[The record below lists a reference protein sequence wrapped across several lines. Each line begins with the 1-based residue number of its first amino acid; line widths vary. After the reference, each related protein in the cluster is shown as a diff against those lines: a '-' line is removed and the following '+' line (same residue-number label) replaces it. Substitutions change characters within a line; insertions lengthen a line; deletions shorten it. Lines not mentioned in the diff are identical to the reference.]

1 MRLIQPIFASYS
13 TRETSLGED
22 NKIYNAWKEVNER
35 VKKDID
41 LGVKEFLLFYIPEF
55 KLGEKSS
62 SHRGDEDIDACLLYT
77 SPSPRDGLLARMPSS
92 A

>member
-13 TRETSLGED
+13 TRPTGLGED
-22 NKIYNAWKEVNER
+22 NKIYNAWKEINER

-55 KLGEKSS
+55 KLGEEADT
-62 SHRGDEDIDACLLYT
+62 R
-77 SPSPRDGLLARMPSS
+77 
-92 A
+92 